1 MSTHAA
7 PSRAVPTAAASASE
21 APDPRG
27 LVLLVAGYAAC
38 LVLLAVHV
46 DRAFGLPAHPLLIHV
61 PVVLIP
67 VLSLASIAVAV
78 RPVWR
83 ERFGLAWALLALV
96 ALGGTVLAAGAGSEL
111 LGRFGG
117 AKPGTDLAE
126 HAELADTLKLVMFV
140 FAAVVVAVVAAGRRL
155 RGRAPSL
162 LAGAALVVLALVA
175 AYYVVR
181 VGDLGARA
189 TWSRG

>member
-7 PSRAVPTAAASASE
+7 PLRPPAASALP
-21 APDPRG
+21 AKWTVP
-27 LVLLVAGYAAC
+27 LLVAGYALC
-38 LVLLAVHV
+38 LLLLAVHV

-67 VLSLASIAVAV
+67 VLSLASIALAV
-78 RPVWR
+78 RPAWR

-96 ALGGTVLAAGAGSEL
+96 ALGGTVIAAGAGSEL
-111 LGRFGG
+111 LARFGG
-117 AKPGTDLAE
+117 VRPGTDLAE
-126 HAELADTLKLVMFV
+126 HARLADTLKLVMFV
-140 FAAVVVAVVAAGRRL
+140 FAAVVVALVAVGRRVP
-155 RGRAPSL
+155 AL
-162 LAGAALVVLALVA
+162 LSGVALVVLALLA

-189 TWSRG
+189 TWARG

>member
-7 PSRAVPTAAASASE
+7 PSRALPAQSASWQV
-21 APDPRG
+21 P
-27 LVLLVAGYAAC
+27 LLAAGYALC
-38 LVLLAVHV
+38 LLLLAVHV
-46 DRAFGLPAHPLLIHV
+46 DRAFGLPAHPLLVHM
-61 PVVLIP
+61 PVVLVP
-67 VLSLASIAVAV
+67 VLSLASIALAA
-78 RPVWR
+78 RPAWR

-111 LGRFGG
+111 LASFGG

-126 HAELADTLKLVMFV
+126 HAELADTLKIVMFV
-140 FAAVVVAVVAAGRRL
+140 FAAAVVAVVALGRRL
-155 RGRAPSL
+155 PAL
-162 LAGAALVVLALVA
+162 LSGIALVVLALLA

-189 TWSRG
+189 TWARG